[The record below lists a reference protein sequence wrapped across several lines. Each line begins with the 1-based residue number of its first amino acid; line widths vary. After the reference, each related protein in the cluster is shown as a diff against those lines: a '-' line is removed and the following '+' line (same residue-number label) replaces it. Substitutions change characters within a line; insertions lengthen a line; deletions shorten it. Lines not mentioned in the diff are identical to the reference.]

1 MSVLLFGVS
10 HRSAPVSVLEQL
22 STDESD
28 QAKIVDKVLQSS
40 LVTEAMVL
48 STCNRVEV
56 YAVVEAFHGGLSV
69 IGQVLSEHSGM
80 GLGDLTKYAY
90 VRYAEAA
97 VEHLFAVASGLDS
110 AVIGEQQVLGQVR
123 RAYATAE
130 ANHTVGR
137 TLHELAQRALSVGK
151 RVHSETGID
160 AAGASV
166 VSVALDM
173 AEARL
178 GGLAGRTR
186 RRRRRRVDGRA
197 GGRAPGAGGYR
208 PRPRREPLAAAR
220 RSGSRRTCASTASR
234 PRPSRLD
241 DICRHAGRRRRRGEL
256 YRRRAA
262 GGVAGR
268 RAPRAARRAPNTAQL
283 VICDLGMPRD
293 VDPAVAGLPG
303 VYVVDMDRIQREPS
317 ARAAASDA
325 EAARAIVAAEVANYL
340 AGQRMAEVTP
350 TVTALR
356 QRAAD
361 VVEAE
366 LLRLDNRLPGLE
378 ATHRD
383 EVARTV
389 RRVVDKLLHAP
400 TVRVKQLASAP
411 GGDSYAEALRELF
424 ELDPQAVDAVAGG
437 ELPLVTSDSRL
448 DLDEDRVSA
457 CPHQSRD
464 RASGSAPGAACWR
477 PPRPAHQRRAR
488 GQRATPPSWS
498 SSRPTGDRSERA
510 RSPRSASAC
519 SPPPCAKPSPT
530 ARSTWR
536 CTPTRICRPRP
547 TIDS

>member
-22 STDESD
+22 SIDESD
-28 QAKIVDKVLQSS
+28 QGKIVDRVLQSP

-56 YAVVEAFHGGLSV
+56 YAVVDAFHGGLAA
-69 IGQVLSEHSGM
+69 IGQVLSEHSGLSM
-80 GLGDLTKYAY
+80 ADLTKHAY
-90 VRYAEAA
+90 VRYSEAA

-130 ANHTVGR
+130 TNRTVGR
-137 TLHELAQRALSVGK
+137 VLHELAQRALSVGK
-151 RVHSETGID
+151 RVHSETAID

-166 VSVALDM
+166 VSVALDL
-173 AEARL
+173 AERRL
-178 GGLAGRTR
+178 GGLSGKTAVVVGAGSMGALSAAHLT
-186 RRRRRRVDGRA
+186 RA
-197 GGRAPGAGGYR
+197 GIRCVHVLNRSLSRGQRLVHKIRENGVQAEAWPLDHLADALAEADVVVSCTGAVS
-208 PRPRREPLAAAR
+208 PVVSLADVHNALAAAR
-220 RSGSRRTCASTASR
+220 R
-234 PRPSRLD
+234 D
-241 DICRHAGRRRRRGEL
+241 DAT
-256 YRRRAA
+256 
-262 GGVAGR
+262 
-268 RAPRAARRAPNTAQL
+268 PL

-303 VYVVDMDRIQREPS
+303 VWVVDVDRVQHEPS
-317 ARAAASDA
+317 AHATAADVD
-325 EAARAIVAAEVANYL
+325 AARHIVAAEVGAYL

-378 ATHRD
+378 TAQRE

-400 TVRVKQLASAP
+400 TVRIKQLASAP

-424 ELDPQAVDAVAGG
+424 ELDQTAIDSVAAVAAA
-437 ELPLVTSDSRL
+437 ELPLVTTEFD
-448 DLDEDRVSA
+448 A
-457 CPHQSRD
+457 
-464 RASGSAPGAACWR
+464 GR
-477 PPRPAHQRRAR
+477 PQQPA
-488 GQRATPPSWS
+488 
-498 SSRPTGDRSERA
+498 E
-510 RSPRSASAC
+510 
-519 SPPPCAKPSPT
+519 
-530 ARSTWR
+530 
-536 CTPTRICRPRP
+536 
-547 TIDS
+547 

>member
-22 STDESD
+22 STDEAE
-28 QAKIVDKVLQSS
+28 QAKIVDKLLQSS
-40 LVTEAMVL
+40 LVTEAMIL
-48 STCNRVEV
+48 STCNRVEI

-69 IGQVLSEHSGM
+69 VGSVLSEHSGM
-80 GLGDLTKYAY
+80 SLTDLTKYAY

-97 VEHLFAVASGLDS
+97 VEHLFAVTSGLDS

-123 RAYATAE
+123 RSYAAAE
-130 ANHTVGR
+130 ANHAVGR

-173 AEARL
+173 AARKL
-178 GGLAGRTR
+178 GASGTAGLAGRSA
-186 RRRRRRVDGRA
+186 VVIGAGSMGALASAHLSRA
-197 GGRAPGAGGYR
+197 GIGRVHVVN
-208 PRPRREPLAAAR
+208 
-220 RSGSRRTCASTASR
+220 RS
-234 PRPSRLD
+234 L
-241 DICRHAGRRRRRGEL
+241 
-256 YRRRAA
+256 
-262 GGVAGR
+262 
-268 RAPRAARRAPNTAQL
+268 PRAERLVENLRSQGVDAHAFPFDHLPPVLTDADIVVSCTGAVRPVLSLADVHRGLAHGMETKQL

-303 VYVVDMDRIQREPS
+303 VYVVDMERIQREPT
-317 ARAAASDA
+317 ARAAATDA
-325 EAARAIVAAEVANYL
+325 DAARTIVAAEVANYL
-340 AGQRMAEVTP
+340 SGQRMAEVTP

-366 LLRLDNRLPGLE
+366 LLRLDNRLPDLDT
-378 ATHRD
+378 AHRD

-400 TVRVKQLASAP
+400 TVRVKQLAGAP

-437 ELPLVTSDSRL
+437 ELPIMTVDFADSAT
-448 DLDEDRVSA
+448 DPRVE
-457 CPHQSRD
+457 SRAETD
-464 RASGSAPGAACWR
+464 G
-477 PPRPAHQRRAR
+477 
-488 GQRATPPSWS
+488 T
-498 SSRPTGDRSERA
+498 E
-510 RSPRSASAC
+510 
-519 SPPPCAKPSPT
+519 
-530 ARSTWR
+530 
-536 CTPTRICRPRP
+536 
-547 TIDS
+547 

>member
-28 QAKIVDKVLQSS
+28 QAKIVDAVLRSS

-48 STCNRVEV
+48 STCNRVEI
-56 YAVVEAFHGGLSV
+56 YAVVDAFHGGLSV
-69 IGQVLSEHSGM
+69 IGQVLSEHCGM
-80 GLGDLTKYAY
+80 SLGDLTKYAY

-97 VEHLFAVASGLDS
+97 VEHLFSVTSGLDS

-123 RAYATAE
+123 RSYASAE
-130 ANHTVGR
+130 AHQTVGR

-166 VSVALDM
+166 VSVALEM
-173 AEARL
+173 ADRKL
-178 GGLAGRTR
+178 SGGLAGRAA
-186 RRRRRRVDGRA
+186 VVV
-197 GGRAPGAGGYR
+197 GAGSMGA
-208 PRPRREPLAAAR
+208 LAAAHLMR
-220 RSGSRRTCASTASR
+220 AGIGRVHVVNRS
-234 PRPSRLD
+234 L
-241 DICRHAGRRRRRGEL
+241 
-256 YRRRAA
+256 
-262 GGVAGR
+262 
-268 RAPRAARRAPNTAQL
+268 PRAERLVENLRAQGVDAKAFPFDHLPPVLADADVMVSCTGAVRPVVSLADVHRGLAHGMEPKQL

-303 VYVVDMDRIQREPS
+303 VYVIDMERIQREPA

-378 ATHRD
+378 ATQRD

-437 ELPLVTSDSRL
+437 ELPLIAMDSVPVDTRV
-448 DLDEDRVSA
+448 DL
-457 CPHQSRD
+457 
-464 RASGSAPGAACWR
+464 
-477 PPRPAHQRRAR
+477 
-488 GQRATPPSWS
+488 GQT
-498 SSRPTGDRSERA
+498 E
-510 RSPRSASAC
+510 
-519 SPPPCAKPSPT
+519 
-530 ARSTWR
+530 
-536 CTPTRICRPRP
+536 
-547 TIDS
+547 

>member
-28 QAKIVDKVLQSS
+28 QAKIIAEVLQSS

-48 STCNRVEV
+48 STCNRVEI

-80 GLGDLTKYAY
+80 SLQDLTKYAY

-110 AVIGEQQVLGQVR
+110 AVVGEQQVLGQVR
-123 RAYATAE
+123 RAYASAE
-130 ANHTVGR
+130 SNHTVGR
-137 TLHELAQRALSVGK
+137 TLHELSQRALAVGK

-160 AAGASV
+160 GAGASV
-166 VSVALDM
+166 VSVALAT
-173 AEARL
+173 AEKKV
-178 GGLAGRTR
+178 GSLAGRSA
-186 RRRRRRVDGRA
+186 VVVGAGSMGALAAKQLMRA
-197 GGRAPGAGGYR
+197 GVERIHVVNRSLPRAKRLAENIRGHGVAAEAFPFDHLPPLLTDADIVVTCTGAVR
-208 PRPRREPLAAAR
+208 PVVSLADVHRGLASVREPK
-220 RSGSRRTCASTASR
+220 
-234 PRPSRLD
+234 
-241 DICRHAGRRRRRGEL
+241 
-256 YRRRAA
+256 
-262 GGVAGR
+262 
-268 RAPRAARRAPNTAQL
+268 QL

-303 VYVVDMDRIQREPS
+303 VFVVDMDRILREPS
-317 ARAAASDA
+317 AKAATSDA
-325 EAARAIVAAEVANYL
+325 DAARTIVAAEVANYL

-383 EVARTV
+383 EVANTV

-424 ELDPQAVDAVAGG
+424 ELDQHAVDAVAAG
-437 ELPLVTSDSRL
+437 ELGPLPGNEISSLTI
-448 DLDEDRVSA
+448 DLDKTE
-457 CPHQSRD
+457 
-464 RASGSAPGAACWR
+464 
-477 PPRPAHQRRAR
+477 
-488 GQRATPPSWS
+488 
-498 SSRPTGDRSERA
+498 
-510 RSPRSASAC
+510 
-519 SPPPCAKPSPT
+519 
-530 ARSTWR
+530 
-536 CTPTRICRPRP
+536 
-547 TIDS
+547 

>member
-1 MSVLLFGVS
+1 VSVLLFGVS

-28 QAKIVDKVLQSS
+28 QAKIVDQVLQSS

-69 IGQVLSEHSGM
+69 IGSVLSEHSGM
-80 GLGDLTKYAY
+80 SLNDLTKYAY

-110 AVIGEQQVLGQVR
+110 AVIGEAQVLGQVR
-123 RAYATAE
+123 RAYASAE

-137 TLHELAQRALSVGK
+137 TLHELSQRALSVGK

-160 AAGASV
+160 SAGASV

-173 AEARL
+173 ADRQL
-178 GGLAGRTR
+178 DGLAGRR
-186 RRRRRRVDGRA
+186 AVVVGAGAMGALSAKYLARA
-197 GGRAPGAGGYR
+197 GVERIHIVN
-208 PRPRREPLAAAR
+208 
-220 RSGSRRTCASTASR
+220 RS
-234 PRPSRLD
+234 L
-241 DICRHAGRRRRRGEL
+241 
-256 YRRRAA
+256 
-262 GGVAGR
+262 
-268 RAPRAARRAPNTAQL
+268 PRAKRLADNIRELGVEADAFPFDHLPPVLTGADVVVCCTGAVRPVVSLADVHRGLAHGQEPKQL
-283 VICDLGMPRD
+283 AICDLGMPRD
-293 VDPAVAGLPG
+293 VDASVAGLPG
-303 VYVVDMDRIQREPS
+303 VFVIDMDRIQREPS

-325 EAARAIVAAEVANYL
+325 EAARAIVAVEVANYL

-366 LLRLDNRLPGLE
+366 LLRLDNRLPELD
-378 ATHRD
+378 AAHRD
-383 EVARTV
+383 EVAKTV

-424 ELDPQAVDAVAGG
+424 ELDQQAVDAVAAG
-437 ELPLVTSDSRL
+437 ELPLMAP
-448 DLDEDRVSA
+448 DLDKTE
-457 CPHQSRD
+457 
-464 RASGSAPGAACWR
+464 
-477 PPRPAHQRRAR
+477 
-488 GQRATPPSWS
+488 
-498 SSRPTGDRSERA
+498 
-510 RSPRSASAC
+510 
-519 SPPPCAKPSPT
+519 
-530 ARSTWR
+530 
-536 CTPTRICRPRP
+536 
-547 TIDS
+547 

>member
-28 QAKIVDKVLQSS
+28 QAKIIDEVLQSS

-97 VEHLFAVASGLDS
+97 VEHLFSVTSGLDS
-110 AVIGEQQVLGQVR
+110 VVMGEQQVLGQVR
-123 RAYATAE
+123 RAYAAAE
-130 ANHTVGR
+130 SNHTVGR

-151 RVHSETGID
+151 RVHTETGID
-160 AAGASV
+160 SAGASV
-166 VSVALDM
+166 VSVSLEM
-173 AEARL
+173 AEKRI
-178 GGLAGRTR
+178 GGLAGRSA
-186 RRRRRRVDGRA
+186 VVVGAGSMGALAAKHLVRA
-197 GGRAPGAGGYR
+197 GVDRIDVVNRSLPRA
-208 PRPRREPLAAAR
+208 RRLAENIAALGVPAAAY
-220 RSGSRRTCASTASR
+220 T
-234 PRPSRLD
+234 LD
-241 DICRHAGRRRRRGEL
+241 DISSVLATADVVVSSTGAVRPVMSLADVHHGL
-256 YRRRAA
+256 T
-262 GGVAGR
+262 
-268 RAPRAARRAPNTAQL
+268 ARDGDRPL
-283 VICDLGMPRD
+283 VMCDLGMPRD
-293 VDPAVAGLPG
+293 IDLAVAGLPG
-303 VYVVDMDRIQREPS
+303 VHVIDMDRIQREPT

-366 LLRLDNRLPGLE
+366 LLRLDNRLPGLDS
-378 ATHRD
+378 THRD

-400 TVRVKQLASAP
+400 TVRVKQLAGAP

-424 ELDPQAVDAVAGG
+424 ELDPQAVDAVSGG
-437 ELPLVTSDSRL
+437 ELPLI
-448 DLDEDRVSA
+448 
-457 CPHQSRD
+457 
-464 RASGSAPGAACWR
+464 
-477 PPRPAHQRRAR
+477 
-488 GQRATPPSWS
+488 ATDNDQP
-498 SSRPTGDRSERA
+498 E
-510 RSPRSASAC
+510 
-519 SPPPCAKPSPT
+519 
-530 ARSTWR
+530 
-536 CTPTRICRPRP
+536 
-547 TIDS
+547 

>member
-28 QAKIVDKVLQSS
+28 QAKIVDQVLQSA

-80 GLGDLTKYAY
+80 SLNDLTKYAY

-123 RAYATAE
+123 RAYAAAE

-137 TLHELAQRALSVGK
+137 TLHELSQRALSVGK

-166 VSVALDM
+166 VSVALGM
-173 AEARL
+173 AEAKL
-178 GGLAGRTR
+178 GGLADRSAVVVGA
-186 RRRRRRVDGRA
+186 GSMGGLSAKHLARA
-197 GGRAPGAGGYR
+197 GVGRVHVVNRSLPRAKRLAHNIRELGVAADAFPLDHLPPVLTDADVVVCCTGAVR
-208 PRPRREPLAAAR
+208 PVVSLADVHHALARRE
-220 RSGSRRTCASTASR
+220 
-234 PRPSRLD
+234 
-241 DICRHAGRRRRRGEL
+241 H
-256 YRRRAA
+256 
-262 GGVAGR
+262 
-268 RAPRAARRAPNTAQL
+268 QL
-283 VICDLGMPRD
+283 VMCDLGMPRD
-293 VDPAVAGLPG
+293 IDPAVAGLPG
-303 VYVVDMDRIQREPS
+303 VFVVDMDRIQREPS

-325 EAARAIVAAEVANYL
+325 EAARKIVAAEVATYL

-366 LLRLDNRLPGLE
+366 LLRLNNRLPELD
-378 ATHRD
+378 AAHRD
-383 EVARTV
+383 EVAKTV

-424 ELDPQAVDAVAGG
+424 ELDQQAVDAVAAG
-437 ELPLVTSDSRL
+437 ELPLVTT
-448 DLDEDRVSA
+448 DLDKTE
-457 CPHQSRD
+457 
-464 RASGSAPGAACWR
+464 
-477 PPRPAHQRRAR
+477 
-488 GQRATPPSWS
+488 
-498 SSRPTGDRSERA
+498 
-510 RSPRSASAC
+510 
-519 SPPPCAKPSPT
+519 
-530 ARSTWR
+530 
-536 CTPTRICRPRP
+536 
-547 TIDS
+547 

>member
-28 QAKIVDKVLQSS
+28 QAKIVEQVLQSS
-40 LVTEAMVL
+40 LITEAMVL
-48 STCNRVEV
+48 STCNRVEI

-69 IGQVLSEHSGM
+69 VGQVLSEHSGM
-80 GLGDLTKYAY
+80 SLGDLTKYAY

-97 VEHLFAVASGLDS
+97 VEHLFAVTSGLDS

-123 RAYATAE
+123 RSYASAE
-130 ANHTVGR
+130 AHQTVGR

-160 AAGASV
+160 RAGASV
-166 VSVALDM
+166 VSVALEM
-173 AEARL
+173 ADRRL
-178 GGLAGRTR
+178 SGGLAGRSA
-186 RRRRRRVDGRA
+186 VVI
-197 GGRAPGAGGYR
+197 GAGSMGA
-208 PRPRREPLAAAR
+208 LAAAHLVR
-220 RSGSRRTCASTASR
+220 AGIGRVHVVNRS
-234 PRPSRLD
+234 L
-241 DICRHAGRRRRRGEL
+241 
-256 YRRRAA
+256 
-262 GGVAGR
+262 
-268 RAPRAARRAPNTAQL
+268 PRAERLVQNLRDQGVDAHAFPFDHLPPLLADADVVVSCTGAVRSVVSLADVHRGLAHGQEPKQL

-303 VYVVDMDRIQREPS
+303 VYVIDMERIQREPA

-437 ELPLVTSDSRL
+437 ELPIVTTDLVPGDTRL
-448 DLDEDRVSA
+448 DL
-457 CPHQSRD
+457 
-464 RASGSAPGAACWR
+464 
-477 PPRPAHQRRAR
+477 
-488 GQRATPPSWS
+488 GQA
-498 SSRPTGDRSERA
+498 E
-510 RSPRSASAC
+510 
-519 SPPPCAKPSPT
+519 
-530 ARSTWR
+530 
-536 CTPTRICRPRP
+536 
-547 TIDS
+547 